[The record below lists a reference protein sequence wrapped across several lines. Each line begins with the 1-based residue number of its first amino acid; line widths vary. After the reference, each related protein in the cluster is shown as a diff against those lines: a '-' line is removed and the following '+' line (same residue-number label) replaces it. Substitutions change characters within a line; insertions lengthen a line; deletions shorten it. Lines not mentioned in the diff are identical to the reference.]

1 LRHGH
6 DFEHVSIRIAKVEA
20 AAAAPIVELAVVEAP
35 RGAAESDVRFLDT
48 AEDGVEFAIADM
60 EGEVMAFELA
70 VVVKQQRQRF
80 VDLYRR
86 EIAAAPALEAEDAG
100 EKLRRFGL
108 VAGPERWCG

>member
-1 LRHGH
+1 
-6 DFEHVSIRIAKVEA
+6 
-20 AAAAPIVELAVVEAP
+20 
-35 RGAAESDVRFLDT
+35 
-48 AEDGVEFAIADM
+48 M

-100 EKLRRFGL
+100 EKLRRFAL
-108 VAGPERWCG
+108 SRAGTMVWLSVMVMGAS